1 MTAFISWYILIT
13 ILGWITFPL
22 AFRLFPALVDRGY
35 TLSRAFGLMI
45 WGFVFWLFAM
55 LGIAQNDLGGLLLSL
70 TVLAGLSTW
79 ALVNTQSEIVNR
91 KSEITGWLKENIR
104 LILTTELLFLLAFGF
119 MAFFRSTNPEI
130 LGTEKPMELMFINGI
145 MNSPAFP
152 PRDLWLSGYSISY
165 YYFGYVMTAMLAK
178 FTGVPA
184 TMAFNLMLALVFGLA
199 AVGAYGVLYNLL
211 TISRR
216 SNAEGQKSIENS
228 KSVIVNSL
236 LAPLFLLLVSNVEGF
251 LEILHARGLFWRD
264 GSNFWTWLDIPE
276 LRNAPPQI
284 SQWAPDRFW
293 WWWRAS
299 RVVQDYDLNGTF
311 REAIDEFPAFSFLLG
326 DLHPHVLSIPFF
338 LLAISFA
345 LNLFLGG
352 FRGRINLYVG
362 ELHISKTG
370 FLLAAF
376 LLGGM
381 AFLNTWDILPVAAVI
396 VFSYAL
402 ARVQESGW
410 GWGRLEDVLL
420 FGIPAIVT
428 AYVLY
433 LPFFLGFDSQAGG
446 IVPNFMYVTRGAHLW
461 VMWGTLFVP
470 IFALMLHFARTKLPA
485 DWGRGIA
492 ASLGILVLLLATMLA
507 MGFLAYRLRPEL
519 VLPILQGQGR
529 DASTFL
535 ADSFTRRLNHIGSL
549 LTLLAL
555 LIPALSFLFSN
566 RKQPA
571 NESTFQ
577 SSLSTFHSPLPTF
590 VLFLIVLG
598 ALLILGPDFLY
609 LQDNFGY
616 RINTVFKFYYQ
627 AWILLS
633 LAAAYG
639 TAVLLHAERRTKSE
653 VEASRGVS
661 NVLFSV
667 IFVLLL
673 VVGLTY
679 PVLAFPAKA
688 NNFQPPFGFTLDDF
702 VRVQRENPDEAAAI
716 LWLRSA
722 PDGVIAEAT
731 GNPYSSVGRISIY
744 SGLPTILGWGNHEGQ
759 WRGSDFQG
767 ILLQRKDDVETLY
780 TTPDWQTMQTILESY
795 DVRYVI
801 VGNLERSS
809 YRVNEEKFNNYL
821 RPVFQQG
828 NITIYEV
835 P

>member
-1 MTAFISWYILIT
+1 
-13 ILGWITFPL
+13 
-22 AFRLFPALVDRGY
+22 
-35 TLSRAFGLMI
+35 
-45 WGFVFWLFAM
+45 
-55 LGIAQNDLGGLLLSL
+55 
-70 TVLAGLSTW
+70 
-79 ALVNTQSEIVNR
+79 
-91 KSEITGWLKENIR
+91 
-104 LILTTELLFLLAFGF
+104 
-119 MAFFRSTNPEI
+119 MAFFRSANPEI

-145 MNSPAFP
+145 MNSPTFP

-165 YYFGYVMTAMLAK
+165 YYFGYVMTAMLAT

-199 AVGAYGVLYNLL
+199 ALGAYGVLYNLL
-211 TISRR
+211 QIVDRGRETEG
-216 SNAEGQKSIENS
+216 SNHRPPSTVLS
-228 KSVIVNSL
+228 LSL
-236 LAPLFLLLVSNVEGF
+236 LGPLFLLLVSNVEGF
-251 LEILHARGLFWRD
+251 LEVLHARGWFWRD

-276 LRNAPPQI
+276 LRNAPPTVPT
-284 SQWAPDRFW
+284 WTPDRFW

-299 RVVQDYDLNGTF
+299 RVVQDYDLNGAF

-338 LLAISFA
+338 LLAIAFA

-352 FRGRINLYVG
+352 FRGRINLYIG
-362 ELHISKTG
+362 ELHLSKTG

-402 ARVQESGW
+402 ARVHETGW

-420 FGIPAIVT
+420 FGIPVLVT

-433 LPFFLGFDSQAGG
+433 LPFFIGFDSQAGG

-470 IFALMLHFARTKLPA
+470 IFALLIHFARTKLPA

-492 ASLGILVLLLATMLA
+492 ASLGILILLLVTMLA

-519 VLPILQGQGR
+519 VLPILEGQGR
-529 DASTFL
+529 DAGTFL
-535 ADSFTRRLNHIGSL
+535 ADSFARRLSYIGSL

-555 LIPALSFLFSN
+555 LIPALAFLFAN
-566 RKQPA
+566 RGSQSTD
-571 NESTFQ
+571 ESAPNSPLPT
-577 SSLSTFHSPLPTF
+577 SHLPLTTLHSPLPIF
-590 VLFLIVLG
+590 VLLLIVLG
-598 ALLILGPDFLY
+598 VLLILGPDFLY

-633 LAAAYG
+633 LASAYG
-639 TAVLLHAERRTKSE
+639 TAVLLRPFDFGSQKSFDPPLRTRG
-653 VEASRGVS
+653 AS
-661 NVLFSV
+661 NIFFSV
-667 IFVLLL
+667 IFVLVL

-679 PVLAFPAKA
+679 PVLGFPNKA

-702 VRVQRENPDEAAAI
+702 DRVQRENPDEAAAI

-722 PDGVIAEAT
+722 PDGVILEAT

-780 TTPDWQTMQTILESY
+780 TTLDWQTMQTILESY

-809 YRVNEEKFNNYL
+809 YRVNEEKFNNFL
-821 RPVFQQG
+821 KPVFQQG
-828 NITIYEV
+828 SITIYEV